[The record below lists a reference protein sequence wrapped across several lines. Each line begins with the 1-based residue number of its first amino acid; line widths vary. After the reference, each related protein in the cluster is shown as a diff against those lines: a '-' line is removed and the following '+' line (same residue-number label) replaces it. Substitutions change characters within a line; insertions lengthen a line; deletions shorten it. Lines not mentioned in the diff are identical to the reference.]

1 MTINVLGVNHK
12 SAPIDIREKLDKFYK
27 TMMVIQ
33 NYYFDKKEIVVTR
46 LFGKALSRIFYM
58 LQSSNPAMRPLN
70 LTSYSVIH
78 ENDSNSDS
86 SDESNEAED
95 VQLSIEINELE
106 I

>member
-1 MTINVLGVNHK
+1 
-12 SAPIDIREKLDKFYK
+12 
-27 TMMVIQ
+27 MVIQ
-33 NYYFDKKEIVVTR
+33 NYFYDKKEIVVTR

-70 LTSYSVIH
+70 LTSYVINH
-78 ENDSNSDS
+78 NNNSDS
-86 SDESNEAED
+86 DNSSETNEADD